1 MLSLTKKIDKL
12 QAAGYYDTRVVY
24 HLGCARFGNMI
35 EAVNSVLSNAPY
47 TKAVVEQQSVAR
59 SFAANPA
66 RVQEASI
73 RAPYISLYIKMDTNF
88 DKAILQIRDSD
99 TGDVVRQIPTES
111 QLEAYR
117 RAQTSNAVRPPV
129 AEPETRVDSYDD
141 APEFEATPQASYT
154 AAPSTPT
161 PNAPAAAPATPAA
174 TTTTAA
180 PAPSAPQPSID
191 TEA

>member
-1 MLSLTKKIDKL
+1 
-12 QAAGYYDTRVVY
+12 
-24 HLGCARFGNMI
+24 MI

-47 TKAVVEQQSVAR
+47 TKAVVEQQSAAR

-66 RVQEASI
+66 QVQQASI
-73 RAPYISLYIKMDTNF
+73 QAPYISLYIKVDTNF

-117 RAQTSNAVRPPV
+117 RAQTSNAVRPPSV
-129 AEPETRVDSYDD
+129 EEESPYV
-141 APEFEATPQASYT
+141 APEQTSVEVREAAPAPVSTPTPQASYA

-161 PNAPAAAPATPAA
+161 PNAPAPS
-174 TTTTAA
+174 A
-180 PAPSAPQPSID
+180 PAPQTSID